1 VVESGGAIDVTGV
14 RVSSVNVV
22 CVESKRARIGWMKRA
37 GHRAP
42 AGPAMMPL
50 AWGVENF

>member
-1 VVESGGAIDVTGV
+1 MESGGAIYVTGV
-14 RVSSVNVV
+14 RVSNVKV
-22 CVESKRARIGWMKRA
+22 GCVKSRRARVGCMRRA

-50 AWGVENF
+50 ACGMSNS